1 MELTVLGCSGSYGA
15 PAGGACSG
23 YLLRDGDTTIWMDCG
38 NGTFPHLQQHIDP
51 ADLTAVVITPRAPR
65 PLRRHLRAARP
76 AAATA
81 SSRTGL
87 PVFAPE
93 GREKRLGGLVANWGD
108 TFDWNAVD
116 DGDKAPGRRRS
127 TCASPAPTT
136 RRRPTRSR
144 PRPAGRRLIYT
155 ADTGPDWSVDA
166 FGSGAD
172 LVLSEASYLHDNIP
186 IAIHLSARQA
196 GDAAREAQARRLVL
210 THIWP
215 QVDPEASVAEGSEAF
230 GEPVT
235 LAVPHLIT
243 EI

>member
-1 MELTVLGCSGSYGA
+1 MELTVLGCSGSYGSH
-15 PAGGACSG
+15 PAGPCSG
-23 YLLRDGDTTIWMDCG
+23 YLLREGDTAIWLDCG
-38 NGTFPHLQQHIDP
+38 NGTLPNLQQHIDP
-51 ADLTAVVITPRAPR
+51 ADLSAVVITHEHPDHCVDIFGLHVL
-65 PLRRHLRAARP
+65 LRYGLDKV
-76 AAATA
+76 
-81 SSRTGL
+81 GL
-87 PVFAPE
+87 PVFAPGGAE
-93 GREKRLGGLVANWGD
+93 QRLGGLVASWGD
-108 TFDWNAVD
+108 TFEWNAVS
-116 DGDKAPGRRRS
+116 DGDKVRVGSVDLRFSRTDHP
-127 TCASPAPTT
+127 PPTYAVEAAA
-136 RRRPTRSR
+136 
-144 PRPAGRRLIYT
+144 AGRRMIYT
-155 ADTGPDWSVDA
+155 ADTGPGWSVDA

-196 GDAAREAQARRLVL
+196 GLAAREARAQRLLV